1 MNKNDYRFYLR
12 NDRKIIFL
20 LKNITRVNYSEND
33 WNKKSNE

>member
-33 WNKKSNE
+33 